1 MPDEATARKECG
13 KNMQAWRNWN
23 TEQLLPLPKPKS
35 RRQGGGEEEEDDD
48 DDDDGGTLQ
57 RRSQRS
63 DDRLVVSHLAHQNA
77 TELCAAPNSF
87 GPDFV
92 SVEEGVYCNM
102 ETHETAP
109 LCERDSKAPECFD
122 HTHPGGPAMVR
133 RNGKRSLRKPSEVI
147 TWGGDKSA
155 NVRL

>member
-1 MPDEATARKECG
+1 MPNEATARQECG

-23 TEQLLPLPKPKS
+23 TEQLLPLPQPKNG
-35 RRQGGGEEEEDDD
+35 RGWGGDDN
-48 DDDDGGTLQ
+48 TLR

-63 DDRLVVSHLAHQNA
+63 DNRLVVSALAHQNA

-109 LCERDSKAPECFD
+109 LCERDGKAPECFD
-122 HTHPGGPAMVR
+122 YTHPEGPALVR
-133 RNGKRSLRKPSEVI
+133 RNGKRSLRNPTQVI
-147 TWGGDKSA
+147 TWGGGKSA
-155 NVRL
+155 NARL